1 MGFSLGVNTN
11 AFVNRIVEPEELV
24 AVVVGE
30 VGLRRV
36 QLTPELLSPDWPAA
50 VVARQVARWVRA
62 CEAHGARITTTFTGN
77 YTRLNALCHP
87 DADVRAHWRRWFERW
102 VDMAADLGARATGS
116 QIGILTYADD
126 RDPARRRVRLTEARE
141 HWHGLAE
148 RAKTRGLE
156 CLMWEPMSVARE
168 LGHTIAACLEVQA
181 FLNEG
186 APLPILINAD
196 IDHGDVTSSNPDDTD
211 PYAWASALAAL
222 SPVVHVKQ
230 SSMDK
235 GGHRPFTA
243 EYNAKGRV
251 VPGKLIEALEAG
263 GGRDNELVFEF
274 TFREREPTDSQ
285 VVEALRE
292 SVDFWRGWVS
302 LQP

>member
-1 MGFSLGVNTN
+1 MAFSLGVNTN
-11 AFVNRIVEPEELV
+11 AFVNRIVEPELLV
-24 AVVVGE
+24 PAVVE
-30 VGLRRV
+30 EIGLRRI

-50 VVARQVARWVRA
+50 VIASHVARWNRA
-62 CEAHGARITTTFTGN
+62 CEQHGARITTTFTGN
-77 YTRLNALCHP
+77 YTRLNSLCHP
-87 DADVRAHWRRWFERW
+87 DPEVRAHWRAWLGRW
-102 VDMAADLGARATGS
+102 VAIAADLGAKATGS

-126 RDPARRRVRLTEARE
+126 RDAARRETRMAEARE
-141 HWHGLAE
+141 HWHGLAAE
-148 RAKTRGLE
+148 AKARGLE
-156 CLMWEPMSVARE
+156 CLMWEPMSVSRE
-168 LGHTIAACLEVQA
+168 FGQTIEAAKRDHA
-181 FLNEG
+181 FLNDG
-186 APLPILINAD
+186 SPLPILINAD

-211 PYAWASALAAL
+211 PYAWARELATV
-222 SPVVHVKQ
+222 SPVVHIKQ

-251 VPGKLIEALEAG
+251 IPKQLIAALEEG

-285 VVEALRE
+285 VVEALKE

-302 LQP
+302 LD